1 MPSISDVL
9 LDVPDADSHAPI
21 PGSIAIIG
29 GGNMARS
36 LIGGL
41 VALGMPAS
49 RIVVSEPHTD
59 LRDALVHDFGVCT
72 HADNNDAT
80 TAADV
85 WVLAVKPQVLR
96 AVCEALSAQ
105 AQERRPLVVSI
116 AAGIT
121 TQQIESWLGGGI
133 AIVRCMP
140 NTPALLGAAATGMFA
155 NAHTSIPQRERAQRL
170 MDAVGISVWIDDEAQ
185 MNTITAT
192 SGSAPAYVFLLL
204 EAMQAAAE
212 AQGLPADT
220 ARALLTQSVLGAARM
235 LTESGESAQVLRQR
249 VTSPGGTTQAA
260 IAVFEAGGFGALV
273 GAAIAAANARGA
285 QLAAETEK
293 GSE

>member
-1 MPSISDVL
+1 MPSISDAL
-9 LDVPDADSHAPI
+9 MDVPARDTHVTI

-49 RIVVSEPHTD
+49 HIAVSEPN
-59 LRDALVHDFGVCT
+59 DALRAALATDFGANV
-72 HADNNDAT
+72 HADNDDAT
-80 TAADV
+80 ATADV

-96 AVCEALSAQ
+96 VVCEALSAQ
-105 AQERRPLVVSI
+105 AQARRPLVVSI

-121 TQQIESWLGGGI
+121 TRQIESWLGGGI

-155 NAHTSIPQRERAQRL
+155 NAHASTKQREQARRL
-170 MDAVGISVWIDDEAQ
+170 LDAVGISVWIDDESL
-185 MNTITAT
+185 MNAITAT

-212 AQGLPADT
+212 ALGLPADT

-260 IAVFEAGGFGALV
+260 IAVFDSGGFTKLV
-273 GAAIAAANARGA
+273 AEAIGAATARGA
-285 QLAAETEK
+285 TLAAENDAA
-293 GSE
+293 